1 MKLKKLAVMGLTG
14 MIALGTGVNV
24 CAASPITGADGSD
37 SKDVKARYQA
47 TEEAETVYSVDVTW
61 GNMEFVYTIDDEG
74 TWNPE
79 KHQFTNASVSGKWSC
94 EENQDEVTVTN
105 HSNAP
110 VNVSF
115 AYQAEKNYNGITGNF
130 DKSGATKLE
139 TAEGTE
145 VSNAPAVTAELSLTG
160 KLGKDVKSTTKIGTA
175 TVSLS
180 EAGI

>member
-24 CAASPITGADGSD
+24 CAASPITDANGSD
-37 SKDVKARYQA
+37 SKEVKARYHA
-47 TEEAETVYSVDVTW
+47 NAEAETVYSVDVTW

-74 TWNPE
+74 TWDPE
-79 KHQFTNASVSGKWSC
+79 KHQFTDASESGKWSC
-94 EENQDEVTVTN
+94 EEKQDEVTVTN

-115 AYQAEKNYNGITGNF
+115 AYQAERDYDKITGNF
-130 DKSGATKLE
+130 DKSMATKLE

-145 VSNAPAVTAELSLTG
+145 VLNAPAVTAKLSLTG
-160 KLGKDVKSTTKIGTA
+160 TLSKDVKENTKIGTA

-180 EAGI
+180 EIQ

>member
-24 CAASPITGADGSD
+24 CAASPITSADGSD
-37 SKDVKARYQA
+37 SREVKARYQA
-47 TEEAETVYSVDVTW
+47 TDEAETVYSVDVTW
-61 GNMEFVYTIDDEG
+61 GNMEFVYTIDNEG
-74 TWNPE
+74 TWDPE

-94 EENQDEVTVTN
+94 QANQDEVTVKN

-115 AYQAEKNYNGITGNF
+115 AYQAEENYNGITGNF
-130 DKSGATKLE
+130 DKGDATKLD

-145 VSNAPAVTAELSLTG
+145 VSSAPTVTAKLSLDG
-160 KLGKDVKSTTKIGTA
+160 KLGKDVKSPTKIGTA

-180 EAGI
+180 EVGI

>member
-1 MKLKKLAVMGLTG
+1 MKLRKLAVMGLTG

-24 CAASPITGADGSD
+24 CAASTITGADGSD
-37 SKDVKARYQA
+37 SKDVKAHYQA
-47 TEEAETVYSVDVTW
+47 NVEADTVYSVDVTW
-61 GNMEFVYTIDDEG
+61 GSMEFVYTIDNEG
-74 TWNPE
+74 TWDPVA
-79 KHQFTNASVSGKWSC
+79 HQFTNASGLGRWSC
-94 EENQDEVTVTN
+94 QENQDEVTVTN

-130 DKSGATKLE
+130 DRSEAAELA

-145 VSNAPAVTAELSLTG
+145 VSNAPTVTAKLSLTG
-160 KLGKDVKSTTKIGTA
+160 KLGKDVKNATKIGTA

-180 EAGI
+180 EADI

>member
-37 SKDVKARYQA
+37 SKDVKASYHA
-47 TEEAETVYSVDVTW
+47 NVEANTVYSVDLKW
-61 GNMEFVYTIDDEG
+61 GSMEFVYTIDNEG
-74 TWNPE
+74 TWDPE
-79 KHQFTNASVSGKWSC
+79 KHQFTNASVSGNWSC

-115 AYQAEKNYNGITGNF
+115 AYQAEKNYNGITGDF
-130 DKSGATKLE
+130 DKSGATKLA

-145 VSNAPAVTAELSLTG
+145 VLDAPTVTAKLSLTG
-160 KLGKDVKSTTKIGTA
+160 KLGKDVKSATKIGTA
-175 TVSLS
+175 TVSLN
-180 EAGI
+180 EADI